1 MRWILFLAILIMS
14 SCSTKF
20 LTSKVSDPKKDSFKK
35 ESFLRYS
42 NDRLEKLEDTS
53 FKGLS
58 LCYQGKISEGKETLL
73 HELKKRKD
81 DPAYWNEL
89 GVCTF
94 LEENYGKADF
104 YFDLSLEK
112 ARKGYFPPALNNK
125 GVLKLRLRHYES
137 ALDYFKKAVGRRKE
151 HMVPLFN
158 MAQVYLQFNLL
169 DQAGPL
175 MEDIYKRNEKENVK
189 EDPDLLFSLGSVYL
203 LKGQTRK
210 AMSFFTK
217 IPSNYQK
224 REDVTLVTAI
234 GLYEEKQYYKAKE
247 VLEGQNFINY
257 VPLKRSAQKLSEL
270 IETEIKKI
278 EAALAKKQ
286 G

>member
-1 MRWILFLAILIMS
+1 MKWTLILAILLFT
-14 SCSTKF
+14 SCATKF
-20 LTSKVSDPKKDSFKK
+20 LTSKVSDPQKDSFKK

-42 NDRLEKLEDTS
+42 SDRLEKLEGTA

-73 HELKKRKD
+73 HELKQRKN

-89 GVCTF
+89 GMCAF

-112 ARKGYFPPALNNK
+112 APKGHYPPALNNK
-125 GVLKLRLRHYES
+125 GILKLRLRHYES
-137 ALDYFKKAVGRRKE
+137 ALAYFKKSVGKKRE
-151 HMVPLFN
+151 HLVPLFN

-169 DQAGPL
+169 EQAGPI
-175 MEDIYKRNEKENVK
+175 MEEIYQRNQKENVNK
-189 EDPDLLFSLGSVYL
+189 DPDLLFSLGSVYL
-203 LKGQTRK
+203 LKGQTKK
-210 AMSFFTK
+210 AMEFFGQ
-217 IPSNYQK
+217 IPSDYQN

-234 GLYEEKQYYKAKE
+234 SLYEEKKFYEAKE
-247 VLEGQNFINY
+247 ILEGQNFIHY
-257 VPLKRSAQKLSEL
+257 VPLKRSAKKLSEL
-270 IETEIKKI
+270 IENEIKRI
-278 EAALAKKQ
+278 EAAQAKKQ